1 MPIYWL
7 QHATEH
13 ASSFHVVWKE
23 RRWEVKLRRN
33 EPIPKRP
40 TWKCWGDG
48 RATPA
53 LNCFVSRLGHPC
65 VWRSHRLSTPSYRAH
80 QAFSHLV
87 TYIVLHVEKLCV
99 NTDQV
104 EHTRSRSN
112 RPGFTTLMLIQLLYM
127 LIFSCTN
134 IFYGWQGCQHFHTL
148 FCFYSYIG
156 TGYSICDRVC
166 TASSGLRVV

>member
-1 MPIYWL
+1 MPQSTHHHSL
-7 QHATEH
+7 
-13 ASSFHVVWKE
+13 HVVWKE

-33 EPIPKRP
+33 EPIPKQP
-40 TWKCWGDG
+40 TWKCWGDA

-53 LNCFVSRLGHPC
+53 LNCLVSRLGHPC

-112 RPGFTTLMLIQLLYM
+112 RPGLTTLMLIQLLYM
-127 LIFSCTN
+127 LIFSCTYIFTDDRDAN
-134 IFYGWQGCQHFHTL
+134 IFTRSSFSTVILAQVT
-148 FCFYSYIG
+148 
-156 TGYSICDRVC
+156 SICVHVC
-166 TASSGLRVV
+166 TASSGLSVV